1 MTTDWRARVLE
12 QIDADESAMV
22 GALRELVRIPSVS
35 GSDAEHEI
43 QDHMAAALTSDGLE
57 VDHWPLPLAD
67 LMAAHDFPG
76 SEVERTEAWGLV
88 GRLPGSGDGPSLML
102 NGHVDVVPEGD
113 LGAWTGRDA
122 FSGSIVDGALHG
134 RGACDMKAG

>member
-88 GRLPGSGDGPSLML
+88 GRLPGSGDGPSLMR
-102 NGHVDVVPEGD
+102 NGQI
-113 LGAWTGRDA
+113 GRA
-122 FSGSIVDGALHG
+122 SWRE
-134 RGACDMKAG
+134 RGCQYV

>member
-76 SEVERTEAWGLV
+76 SAVARTEAGGLV
-88 GRLPGSGDGPSLML
+88 GRRPGSGDGSSVLRT
-102 NGHVDVVPEGD
+102 GTSDVGTEGALCEGTGCGAVSGT
-113 LGAWTGRDA
+113 LGGRDV
-122 FSGSIVDGALHG
+122 GD
-134 RGACDMKAG
+134 R

>member
-1 MTTDWRARVLE
+1 
-12 QIDADESAMV
+12 
-22 GALRELVRIPSVS
+22 
-35 GSDAEHEI
+35 
-43 QDHMAAALTSDGLE
+43 MAAALTSDGLE

-122 FSGSIVDGALHG
+122 VSGRIVDGALHG
-134 RGACDMKAG
+134 RGACDMKAGVVRSEAHTSELQSLMRISYAVFCLKNNKLANSHKHT